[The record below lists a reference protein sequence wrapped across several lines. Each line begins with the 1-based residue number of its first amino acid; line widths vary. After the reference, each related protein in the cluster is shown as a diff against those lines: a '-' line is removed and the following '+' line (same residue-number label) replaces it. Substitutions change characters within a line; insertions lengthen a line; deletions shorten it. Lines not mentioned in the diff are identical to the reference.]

1 MITITFTKTSMAT
14 GDVVKIKE
22 FSTEKE
28 GMSFFHEVADE
39 LNYHNMTEDVN
50 SARRLYE
57 IGGLGYDY
65 RIELEIACV

>member
-1 MITITFTKTSMAT
+1 MATITFTKTSMQT
-14 GDVVKIKE
+14 GNVVSLKE

-57 IGGLGYDY
+57 MGGLGHDY
-65 RIELEIACV
+65 RIELEIAIV